1 MVLYTGNAIYFYNK
15 NSHYNFLNFF
25 NYYEIFFVDSQK
37 VKKVEITFGE
47 VKSFFNY
54 KKKLFKTCTWAN
66 FIVETTSLDIPT
78 IQFLVS
84 YILHS
89 NYTVQ

>member
-1 MVLYTGNAIYFYNK
+1 MVLYTGDTIYFYNK
-15 NSHYNFLNFF
+15 NNLYNFLNFF
-25 NYYEIFFVDSQK
+25 NYYEIFFFDSQK
-37 VKKVEITFGE
+37 VKKVEIAFGE

-54 KKKLFKTCTWAN
+54 KKHLFDTCTWAN
-66 FIVETTSLDIPT
+66 FIVETSSLDTPT
-78 IQFLVS
+78 IQFPVS